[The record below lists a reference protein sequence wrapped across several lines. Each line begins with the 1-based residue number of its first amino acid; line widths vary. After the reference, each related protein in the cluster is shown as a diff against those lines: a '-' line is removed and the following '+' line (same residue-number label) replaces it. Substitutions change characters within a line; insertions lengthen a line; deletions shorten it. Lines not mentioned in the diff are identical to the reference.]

1 MKKLKN
7 ELQENNLFQKLQVFE
22 NNRINKDVDSI
33 YQLLEDNFGCVSE
46 NLSVCGSVAKVM
58 HGSLDENYRPKDV
71 DLLVRNPFY
80 YRFLQTNVQ
89 KLNIDFR
96 IDDNRIILF
105 FPNITVELWQHNIN
119 EKSIRTYGK
128 YKGLINYCFI
138 K

>member
-1 MKKLKN
+1 MKKLNN

-33 YQLLEDNFGCVSE
+33 YQLLEDNFGSVGA

-80 YRFLQTNVQ
+80 YRFLQTNIQ
-89 KLNIDFR
+89 KLNVDFR

-105 FPNITVELWQHNIN
+105 FPNISVELWKHNQR
-119 EKSIRTYGK
+119 EKAVRTHGK
-128 YKGLINYCFI
+128 FHNLINYCFI
-138 K
+138 